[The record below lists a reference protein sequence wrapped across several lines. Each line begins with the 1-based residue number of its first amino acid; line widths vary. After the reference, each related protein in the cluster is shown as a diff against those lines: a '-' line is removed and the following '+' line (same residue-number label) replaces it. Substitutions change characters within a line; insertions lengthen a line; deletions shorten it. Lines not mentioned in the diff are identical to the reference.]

1 MGIQE
6 IVENPQPES
15 QPAGVA
21 HIRVQKP
28 RPIGKAIL
36 GPTEYVFG
44 RKAWSMIWTAICL
57 GGYKSPSPSEQFF
70 RPFFG
75 PQRGKISIPNL
86 ILLLCFHPPFP
97 QFQFSSI

>member
-36 GPTEYVFG
+36 GPTEYVIW
-44 RKAWSMIWTAICL
+44 AESMEYAMDGNL
-57 GGYKSPSPSEQFF
+57 P
-70 RPFFG
+70 
-75 PQRGKISIPNL
+75 RGV
-86 ILLLCFHPPFP
+86 
-97 QFQFSSI
+97 